1 VVTNRS
7 NATIEVD
14 AAEAVAALATATLTS
29 FTLEAVDLADVSL
42 WQQAWDTFMAMS
54 AHQQLVALS
63 WIRDQVVQAM
73 QDPEGDVVSTV
84 VWLPLLVLMIRAMKV
99 KGQR

>member
-1 VVTNRS
+1 M

-14 AAEAVAALATATLTS
+14 AAETVAALATATLTAI
-29 FTLEAVDLADVSL
+29 TLEAVELADVTL
-42 WQQAWDTFMAMS
+42 WQQAWETFMTMS
-54 AHQQLVALS
+54 THQQLVALS

-73 QDPEGDVVSTV
+73 QDPENDVVATV

>member
-1 VVTNRS
+1 VVTDNS

-29 FTLEAVDLADVSL
+29 ITLEAVGLADVTL
-42 WQQAWDTFMAMS
+42 WQQAWDTFVAMS
-54 AHQQLVALS
+54 AAQQVVALS
-63 WIRDQVVQAM
+63 WIREHVVEAM
-73 QDPEGDVVSTV
+73 QEPERDLVSTV

-99 KGQR
+99 KRQL